1 MSWPNKRLSSKD
13 DILVVIPE
21 ASRLTAESKI
31 PPSFMK
37 SLRRGLQQQQQL
49 FGEGWISIG

>member
-1 MSWPNKRLSSKD
+1 MAKQKISKD

-37 SLRRGLQQQQQL
+37 PLRRGLQQQQQL